1 MWTWECFTPHPPII
15 VPEVGRGRENE
26 AQATVDGMKKLH
38 SLARRNPPG
47 ILLILSPH
55 APFSGGLTFTI
66 AEKYT
71 GNFAS
76 FGAPAPTYSFIG
88 AAGEGLAL
96 AKALAGS
103 FPVAAHSDKKALLDH
118 GSLVPLSYLAPWE
131 GEPPRLILANPIG
144 LTLQQAFDLGQF
156 FAGYEDPALWGLLS
170 SGDLSHRVTPE
181 APAGYTPLGAPFDR
195 KIASALR
202 ENDPSL
208 LLSLDEGEIAEAGEC
223 GLRSALVFLGL
234 GAGRKTGLFSYEA
247 PFGVGYA
254 TAFAS
259 LNACPDLARNVLAAT
274 LSAERGTGE
283 EAALS
288 FPDYPELRRKA
299 ACFVTLKKR
308 GDLRGCIG
316 TILPR
321 RESLRDEIT
330 ANARAAALE
339 DPRFPP
345 VTERELKELS
355 ISVDILSDPEG
366 IDSPSSLDPK
376 RYGVIV
382 EKRGQRG
389 VLLPDL
395 EGVDTAEEQVS
406 IAARKAGI
414 SSLEGISLF
423 RFTVARVREVSL
435 S

>member
-15 VPEVGRGRENE
+15 VPAVGRGRENE
-26 AQATVDGMKKLH
+26 AQATVEGMKKLH
-38 SLARRNPPG
+38 SLTQRNPPG
-47 ILLILSPH
+47 ILLLLSPH

-71 GNFAS
+71 GNFSS
-76 FGAPAPTYSFIG
+76 FGVPSPVYSCSG
-88 AAGEGLAL
+88 AAGEGVAL
-96 AKALAGS
+96 AKGLAGS
-103 FPVAAHSDKKALLDH
+103 FPVAASTGKSAVLDH

-131 GEPPRLILANPIG
+131 GEPPRLVLANPIG
-144 LTLQQAFDLGQF
+144 LTLQQSFNLGRF
-156 FAGYEDPALWGLLS
+156 LAEYEDPALWGLLA
-170 SGDLSHRVTPE
+170 SGDLSHRVTPD

-202 ENDPSL
+202 ENDPSM

-234 GAGRKTGLFSYEA
+234 GAGRKTALFSYEA

-259 LNACPDLARNVLAAT
+259 LSACPDLARSVLEAT
-274 LSAERGTGE
+274 LSAGRRAGGG
-283 EAALS
+283 AALR

-321 RESLRDEIT
+321 RETLRDEIT
-330 ANARAAALE
+330 ANAMAAALE
-339 DPRFPP
+339 DPRFLP
-345 VTERELKELS
+345 VTEKELKELS
-355 ISVDILSDPEG
+355 ISVDILSDPER
-366 IDSPSSLDPK
+366 IDSPFSLDPK

-414 SSLEGISLF
+414 SSLEGISLS
-423 RFTVARVREVSL
+423 RFTVTRVREVPL

>member
-1 MWTWECFTPHPPII
+1 
-15 VPEVGRGRENE
+15 
-26 AQATVDGMKKLH
+26 
-38 SLARRNPPG
+38 
-47 ILLILSPH
+47 
-55 APFSGGLTFTI
+55 
-66 AEKYT
+66 
-71 GNFAS
+71 
-76 FGAPAPTYSFIG
+76 
-88 AAGEGLAL
+88 
-96 AKALAGS
+96 AKALADS
-103 FPVAAHSDKKALLDH
+103 FPVSAHSGKSAVLDH

-131 GEPPRLILANPIG
+131 GEPPRLVLANPIG

-156 FAGYEDPALWGLLS
+156 LAEYEDPSRWGLIA
-170 SGDLSHRVTPE
+170 SGDLSHRVTPD
-181 APAGYTPLGAPFDR
+181 APAGYSPLGASFDQ
-195 KIASALR
+195 KIAEALR
-202 ENDPSL
+202 ENDPFL

-234 GAGRKTGLFSYEA
+234 GEGRKTVLFSYEA

-259 LNACPDLARNVLAAT
+259 LSSCPGLARNVLETALAAGRK
-274 LSAERGTGE
+274 AGE
-283 EAALS
+283 EAALR
-288 FPDYPELRRKA
+288 FPDYPELRPKA

-316 TILPR
+316 TILPQQ
-321 RESLRDEIT
+321 ETLRDEIT
-330 ANARAAALE
+330 ANAIAAALE

-345 VTERELKELS
+345 VTERELKDIS
-355 ISVDILSDPEG
+355 ISVDILSVPEN
-366 IDSPSSLDPK
+366 IDTLSSLNPE

-382 EKRGQRG
+382 EKGGRRG

-414 SSLEGISLF
+414 ASLEGASLS
-423 RFTVARVREVSL
+423 RFTVTRVKEVSL